1 MGLEVG
7 YRGYRQVNVV
17 SPSGNHR
24 IWRDALVTTLLEEG
38 EEHLSHGTFS
48 AFPRIGK
55 PSIIGLP
62 MKV

>member
-38 EEHLSHGTFS
+38 EEHLSHG
-48 AFPRIGK
+48 I
-55 PSIIGLP
+55 L
-62 MKV
+62 